1 MTARTVW
8 KHIALGMGLFFTT
21 RIGVAQV
28 HATDGIL
35 EGRVSLFERANTAGS
50 EAYLSES
57 EKSLILILNTA
68 RLDGGTFVRR
78 YLSLAKDTGTER
90 YQAIKRILLTKESAP
105 ALRPAFGLAKSAA
118 IQATDMGRNGLQGTA
133 NSEGRPYYD
142 RIHEQLPEAATYAS
156 AFYLGSSDPLDAV
169 LHLLVEDADTTT
181 WRILLSPKLDYVGVA
196 IRPHK
201 MQCSNTVIDFARRPA
216 SVPMVGQTNKKRK
229 KTEAYFMDCPK
240 GSKIATPRKPSK
252 AGSLFG
258 WIF

>member
-1 MTARTVW
+1 MTARTVC
-8 KHIALGMGLFFTT
+8 KHIALGMGLFFAS
-21 RIGVAQV
+21 RIGMAQV

-50 EAYLSES
+50 EAYFSES

-78 YLSLAKDTGTER
+78 YLSLAKDTTTER
-90 YQAIKRILLTKESAP
+90 YQAVKRILLTRPSAP

-118 IQATDMGRNGLQGTA
+118 IQATDMGRNGLQGTS

-142 RIHEQLPEAATYAS
+142 RIHEQLPEAAAYAS
-156 AFYLGSSDPLDAV
+156 AFYLGSSDPLDAI
-169 LHLLVEDADTTT
+169 LHLLVEDADTATL
-181 WRILLSPKLDYVGVA
+181 RMLLSPKLDYVGVA

-216 SVPMVGQTNKKRK
+216 SVPMIGQSDKKRK

-240 GSKIATPRKPSK
+240 GSKVATPRKSSK
-252 AGSLFG
+252 SGSLFG